1 VKYLDTYSIIKALME
16 KDLLVIQHQEL
27 VEWLFRLQLKGEITE
42 EEIQDLLQL
51 YQLKSSYL
59 LISKPLVTAFN

>member
-1 VKYLDTYSIIKALME
+1 MDTYSIIKALME

-27 VEWLFRLQLKGEITE
+27 VEWLYRLQLKGEITE

-51 YQLKSSYL
+51 YQLKISHL
-59 LISKPLVTAFN
+59 LISKPLVAVFN